1 MKEKTFSRILEINSE
16 EDMMK
21 FNKFEFKNPHK
32 LRFSVLYASAKG
44 RAKSSNYTSAL
55 EAFRSWCKKP
65 VIAGTL
71 PMITVRTHYGDFE
84 GSAPLDFDI
93 RSIDKHAPFQTV
105 FQTVLAYQKFL
116 DKVTDYVAFLEESHP
131 EVL

>member
-1 MKEKTFSRILEINSE
+1 MKEETHSEILKIDNE

-21 FNKFEFKNPHK
+21 FNKFDFKNPYK
-32 LRFSVLYASAKG
+32 LRFDVLYTSAKNTS
-44 RAKSSNYTSAL
+44 KSSNYTSAL
-55 EAFRSWCKKP
+55 EAFRSWWKKP
-65 VIAGTL
+65 FRFGHL
-71 PMITVRTHYGDFE
+71 PMITVRTRYGDFE
-84 GSAPLDFDI
+84 GSTPLDFDA
-93 RSIDKHAPFQTV
+93 RSIDGYAP